1 MSIKT
6 KTLSRY
12 EINTLQVK
20 FVSKRNHLVSLNCF
34 GTLSYKGGFIDVK
47 PNKILSL
54 PRNKTIYAFLYG
66 NECIEINVYKYFGVN
81 GTSSSDLIK
90 NYLNSLIEIDEANL
104 ECHDFLRQALDE
116 YVKLE
121 VYKDNGYKIQ
131 TMTIVSKVEDLVKLN
146 LRKKWSIKEVCNSV
160 FLSESTLYR
169 SLKVEGLS
177 FTTLMMNIKL
187 SHARGL
193 LLHTRLSVSEISFE
207 SGFNSTSY
215 FGNKFKSKY
224 GMSPTCYRNLMGA

>member
-1 MSIKT
+1 MSIRT

-12 EINTLQVK
+12 DINTLQVK

-34 GTLSYKGGFIDVK
+34 GTLSYRGGFIDVK
-47 PNKILSL
+47 PNKILFL
-54 PRNKTIYAFLYG
+54 PSNKTIYAFLYG
-66 NECIEINVYKYFGVN
+66 DKNIEIKVYKYFGLN
-81 GTSSSDLIK
+81 GSSSSELIK
-90 NYLNSLIEIDEANL
+90 KYLNALIEIDEANL
-104 ECHDFLRQALDE
+104 EYNNFLRQALDDH
-116 YVKLE
+116 VKLE
-121 VYKDNGYKIQ
+121 VYKENGYKIQ
-131 TMTIVSKVEDLVKLN
+131 TMEIVSKVEELVKLN
-146 LRKKWSIKEVCNSV
+146 LRKKWSIKEVCSNV

-193 LLHTRLSVSEISFE
+193 LLHTKLSISEISFD

-224 GMSPTCYRNLMGA
+224 GISPTRYRELSSL